1 MRSEKSLQSVSGLGG
16 ITVGAALLMAVQPVS
31 YAEENKTVFN
41 NNCRTCHSINEGD
54 NRLGPNLHQ
63 IIGRKSGSA
72 DGYNY
77 SSAMKRANL
86 TWDETTLDKFIA
98 NPDAVVPGHN
108 MKPYPGIDDTAQ
120 RQAILAYL
128 AEEK

>member
-77 SSAMKRANL
+77 SSAMKRAPSSFMNNVC
-86 TWDETTLDKFIA
+86 EKVRA
-98 NPDAVVPGHN
+98 SKVDAPSISSFVNRSSMV
-108 MKPYPGIDDTAQ
+108 AS
-120 RQAILAYL
+120 A
-128 AEEK
+128 